1 MLKNKI
7 AALILVLGTALTLIA
22 PRLALADVKNQPDV
36 KDQLNNGVDAAAGG
50 APSCTVNGHAGSP
63 SECSSGGN
71 RNNYRWLQI
80 RNKRRKQ
87 RRRRKS

>member
-36 KDQLNNGVDAAAGG
+36 KIGRVGLAVAAFAQLIVRFVLH
-50 APSCTVNGHAGSP
+50 SV
-63 SECSSGGN
+63 
-71 RNNYRWLQI
+71 
-80 RNKRRKQ
+80 
-87 RRRRKS
+87 